1 MEIQQQKSSA
11 LLARNVSAIVS
22 SQNKIKSAVSKF
34 FTNINHHS
42 YNNAA
47 RTESL
52 RFLHRW
58 ALS

>member
-11 LLARNVSAIVS
+11 LLASNVSAIVS

-42 YNNAA
+42 YNKQLGVGPIKTYNK
-47 RTESL
+47 EL
-52 RFLHRW
+52 
-58 ALS
+58 